1 MNQASETDPT
11 LARIAKLE
19 SLQEI
24 GQLPSRYA
32 RAVDSRDVDTLV
44 DLFVSNVR
52 VTKQTSGSAAVR
64 ELFEGLLRTFTTS
77 VHFVP
82 NHIIDLDEHDPDRAR
97 GLVYCRAEHEVGD
110 SWIVMAIT
118 YTDDYRREAGRWRF
132 QRRIE
137 RAWYAVDQ
145 LDRPVGPGKLRW
157 DPMALGEADLP
168 ASWPTWEKFWGQAE

>member
-1 MNQASETDPT
+1 MSE
-11 LARIAKLE
+11 LATRVARLE
-19 SLQEI
+19 ALQEI
-24 GQLPSRYA
+24 GQLPARYA
-32 RAVDSRDVDTLV
+32 RAVDSRDIDTII

-52 VTKQTSGSAAVR
+52 VTKETSGSPALR
-64 ELFEGLLRTFTTS
+64 ELFERLLRTFTTS

-82 NHIIDLDEHDPDRAR
+82 NHIIDLDEDDRDHAR

-110 SWIVMAIT
+110 AWIVMAIT
-118 YTDDYRREAGRWRF
+118 YTDDYRREGGKWRF

-168 ASWPTWEKFWGQAE
+168 AAWPTWETFWGAAE

>member
-1 MNQASETDPT
+1 MPSI
-11 LARIAKLE
+11 LAI
-19 SLQEI
+19 
-24 GQLPSRYA
+24 RY
-32 RAVDSRDVDTLV
+32 LV
-44 DLFVSNVR
+44 DLFVNNVR
-52 VTKQTSGSAAVR
+52 VTKESSGSAAVR

-82 NHIIDLDEHDPDRAR
+82 NHIIDLDEQDTDRAR

-157 DPMALGEADLP
+157 HPMALGEAELP